1 LKKFRKS
8 NNDILK
14 SSEIPLEET
23 RRRQRF
29 NKNLVYKVTIGAILI
44 LGITFL
50 YPMDKIYQPLDVP
63 SINEISSENIRAPF
77 DFPIFKNSEE
87 LKKDKQ
93 IIIENLKPVLSYD
106 TLITKIIISRVKG
119 FFNFI
124 DSLKSDTLDQQ
135 NRIFILKSR
144 YPNLPD
150 SVVSFIFSTQQYSL
164 IKTSTLQ
171 IVDSLVSD
179 GVVENVNSLPL
190 QSSGLVIIHSPDKIK
205 TVARDRV
212 FDLSRARNFILKR
225 ATELDKHDRDVTRA
239 IVEIAVMFLEPN
251 LMFDREKTKQN
262 RNAELEAIPRIKGL
276 VLKDE
281 LIIKANE
288 RVTQVHRDKL
298 ASLAKYKR
306 QRLQGKN
313 LWQFLL
319 PPLGRM
325 FFVAFP
331 ILFFF
336 FFLYFF
342 KKQIYNSSKN
352 LIVFALLIGAE
363 VILLDVVVAQEILSR
378 YLVPLTI
385 AAMLATILYDE
396 EVGLTLSV
404 SLGMLVGVL
413 SGFKLDIAFVTII
426 SGTVACFSVRKVRH
440 RHEFYRPII
449 YLCLTYAGSVYI
461 IESLKLTPV
470 PELWQHVSLSVI
482 NGFLS
487 PILTIGLLSLFET
500 GFGLTTDVTLLE
512 LSDLNLPLLK
522 RLALEAPGT
531 YQHSIMIGTL
541 AEDAAE
547 AIGANSLLARVGSYY
562 HDIGKM
568 LKPEY
573 FVENQIGAENK
584 HEKLAPTMSALILE
598 SHIKEGVDLALK
610 HNLPKS
616 IIDFI
621 TGHHGT
627 GVMTYFYE
635 KAKEEM
641 GDDVDVKDFQY
652 PGPNPRSKEVAIVML
667 ADSVEAASRTL
678 DDPKPS
684 RIRSLTHTIFM
695 NKLDSG
701 LLENSD
707 LTLRDIKKIED
718 SFVRVLTAFFH
729 RRIRYPEQKEIEV

>member
-1 LKKFRKS
+1 MRKVRKS
-8 NNDILK
+8 NNNILK
-14 SSEIPLEET
+14 TGEMPLEEV
-23 RRRQRF
+23 RKHRPL
-29 NKNLVYKVTIGAILI
+29 NKNLVYRILLGAVLI

-63 SINEISSENIRAPF
+63 ELNEIAAEGIKAPF
-77 DFPIFKNSEE
+77 DFPIFKSSEE
-87 LKKDKQ
+87 LEKDRQ
-93 IIIENLKPVLSYD
+93 IVLENLKPVLSFD
-106 TLITKIIISRVKG
+106 ILITNAVASKVES
-119 FFNFI
+119 FFSFI
-124 DSLKSDTLDQQ
+124 DSLKSEALNQREKTSILKSHYPNLSDSVI
-135 NRIFILKSR
+135 IFILSPER
-144 YPNLPD
+144 YA
-150 SVVSFIFSTQQYSL
+150 L
-164 IKTSTLQ
+164 IKSSTLR
-171 IVDSLVSD
+171 IVDSLMST
-179 GVVENVNSLPL
+179 GVVEDVNSLPL
-190 QSSGLVIIHSPDKIK
+190 QSSGLVTIHKPSEIK

-212 FDLSRARNFILKR
+212 YDISFARKFISEQAVKLAKKSKGV
-225 ATELDKHDRDVTRA
+225 AGA
-239 IVEIAVMFLEPN
+239 IVEVGGMFLEPN
-251 LMFDREKTKQN
+251 LIFDREKTKRN
-262 RNAELEAIPRIKGL
+262 RNAELEAIPKTRGL
-276 VLKDE
+276 VFKDE

-288 RVTQVHRDKL
+288 RVTQVHRDKM

-306 QRLQGKN
+306 QRLQGKS

-331 ILFFF
+331 ILFFL
-336 FFLYFF
+336 FFLCFF
-342 KKQIYNSSKN
+342 KRRIYDSNN
-352 LIVFALLIGAE
+352 NIIVFALLIGAG
-363 VILLDVVVAQEILSR
+363 VLLLDIVVSQEILSR

-385 AAMLATILYDE
+385 ASMLATILYDE
-396 EVGLTLSV
+396 EVGLVLSI

-413 SGFKLDIAFVTII
+413 SGFKLDIAFVTMI

-461 IESLKLTPV
+461 IESLKLTPA
-470 PELWQHVSLSVI
+470 PELWQHVGLSVI

-487 PILTIGLLSLFET
+487 PILTIGLLPLFET
-500 GFGLTTDVTLLE
+500 GFGITTDVTLLE

-522 RLALEAPGT
+522 RMALEAPGT

-573 FVENQIGAENK
+573 FVENQTGAESK

-598 SHIKEGVDLALK
+598 AHVKEGVDLALK
-610 HNLPKS
+610 HNLPKR
-616 IIDFI
+616 IIEFI

-635 KAKEEM
+635 KAKNELGETT
-641 GDDVDVKDFQY
+641 DVRDFQY

-678 DDPKPS
+678 DDPKPA
-684 RIRSLTHTIFM
+684 RIRNLAHRIFM
-695 NKLDSG
+695 NRFDSG

-729 RRIRYPEQKEIEV
+729 RRIKYPEQKEIKV

>member
-1 LKKFRKS
+1 
-8 NNDILK
+8 
-14 SSEIPLEET
+14 
-23 RRRQRF
+23 
-29 NKNLVYKVTIGAILI
+29 
-44 LGITFL
+44 
-50 YPMDKIYQPLDVP
+50 M
-63 SINEISSENIRAPF
+63 
-77 DFPIFKNSEE
+77 
-87 LKKDKQ
+87 
-93 IIIENLKPVLSYD
+93 
-106 TLITKIIISRVKG
+106 
-119 FFNFI
+119 
-124 DSLKSDTLDQQ
+124 
-135 NRIFILKSR
+135 
-144 YPNLPD
+144 
-150 SVVSFIFSTQQYSL
+150 
-164 IKTSTLQ
+164 
-171 IVDSLVSD
+171 
-179 GVVENVNSLPL
+179 
-190 QSSGLVIIHSPDKIK
+190 
-205 TVARDRV
+205 
-212 FDLSRARNFILKR
+212 
-225 ATELDKHDRDVTRA
+225 
-239 IVEIAVMFLEPN
+239 
-251 LMFDREKTKQN
+251 
-262 RNAELEAIPRIKGL
+262 
-276 VLKDE
+276 
-281 LIIKANE
+281 
-288 RVTQVHRDKL
+288 
-298 ASLAKYKR
+298 
-306 QRLQGKN
+306 
-313 LWQFLL
+313 
-319 PPLGRM
+319 
-325 FFVAFP
+325 
-331 ILFFF
+331 
-336 FFLYFF
+336 
-342 KKQIYNSSKN
+342 
-352 LIVFALLIGAE
+352 
-363 VILLDVVVAQEILSR
+363 
-378 YLVPLTI
+378 VPLTI